1 MLILYTLKKIYQS
14 NNVQQNVI
22 QIHSLSLIFI
32 LQIFL
37 SNTIAGE
44 ATSSVLLPG
53 LYNNFQAIVAGNPLP
68 TV

>member
-1 MLILYTLKKIYQS
+1 M
-14 NNVQQNVI
+14 
-22 QIHSLSLIFI
+22 SLEWQLWGCFDQRSMDSWEYNHH

-37 SNTIAGE
+37 SNTNGGE

-53 LYNNFQAIVAGNPLP
+53 LYNNFQAIVAGKPLP